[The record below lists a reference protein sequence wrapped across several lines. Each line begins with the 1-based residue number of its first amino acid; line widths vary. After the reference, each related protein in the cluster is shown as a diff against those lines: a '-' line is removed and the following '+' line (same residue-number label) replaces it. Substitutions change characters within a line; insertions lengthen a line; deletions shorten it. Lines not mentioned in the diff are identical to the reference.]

1 MASKEYIY
9 FLFEVFHRL
18 EDFNSIFCPVY
29 VDFCCDLRVGLVS
42 PLTRKK
48 EREVGWGGGFS
59 GKIERIYFQH
69 RIPLRKSIT
78 EIFTTLNPSFVF
90 VVITLTYY

>member
-18 EDFNSIFCPVY
+18 EDFNSICCQVY
-29 VDFCCDLRVGLVS
+29 VDFCCDLRVGLVP

-48 EREVGWGGGFS
+48 ERGGEEG
-59 GKIERIYFQH
+59 GLWKDRAN
-69 RIPLRKSIT
+69 
-78 EIFTTLNPSFVF
+78 IFPA
-90 VVITLTYY
+90 